1 MNLKVDSMHSPDL
14 PENGYPDDP
23 FDFEAFV
30 QAWLS
35 EKGKP
40 GAEVFGF
47 VVVSPSRL
55 AKYESGRFI
64 VNTLVL
70 EEFDW
75 TDIKTRLEKLLA
87 HTASAEDWD
96 EVIDRLKG
104 YLSYQH

>member
-1 MNLKVDSMHSPDL
+1 MDLLRSPDL
-14 PENGYPDDP
+14 TENGYPEDP
-23 FDFEAFV
+23 FDFEVFFQV
-30 QAWLS
+30 WLT

-75 TDIKTRLEKLLA
+75 ADIRTRLEKILA
-87 HTASAEDWD
+87 HTASAEDWE